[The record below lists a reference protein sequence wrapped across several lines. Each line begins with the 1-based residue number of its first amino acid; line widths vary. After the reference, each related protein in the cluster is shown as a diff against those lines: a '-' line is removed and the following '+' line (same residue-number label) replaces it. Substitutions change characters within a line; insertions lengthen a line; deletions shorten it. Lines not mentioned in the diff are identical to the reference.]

1 MKALEPHTTTAALIC
16 ILLHLSIAS
25 VHPFLLKSIVG
36 GKAFIPINGYSSI
49 GRSINV
55 FHREN
60 DAGNNAPSSAAAS
73 FAIYSKTKI
82 QKNERRVNVIIPLNQ
97 AVNDNV
103 EEQLDDDNNGGV
115 PYRPLQDVMRFR
127 AVVAQG
133 YGRGGKKLG
142 FPTANLESSSLFRKA
157 LEDVPM
163 GVYFGWAVIEGSSST
178 VGGGTSS
185 GDDISPGNGRNM
197 LHKAVVNVGYSPTF
211 DGQENQEKIIEAHL
225 ILDDVENDIKGDF
238 YNETM
243 RLALSGFLRAEQKFP
258 SFPDLIKA
266 INNDVSNARN
276 ALEMQ
281 PFVGLRADKFVM
293 DPCRR
298 VENSAVEDVDV
309 WVGTSGGNECA
320 SYEFQ
325 DLEEVIAAL

>member
-1 MKALEPHTTTAALIC
+1 MKTLEPHTPTAALI
-16 ILLHLSIAS
+16 IIFLHLSIPSIHAFTS
-25 VHPFLLKSIVG
+25 ILKVQ
-36 GKAFIPINGYSSI
+36 AFIPRNGCGSL
-49 GRSINV
+49 GRSINNV
-55 FHREN
+55 FRRGN
-60 DAGNNAPSSAAAS
+60 AAGSYATSTAEL
-73 FAIYSKTKI
+73 FDFYSNSKVQTNKRSNI
-82 QKNERRVNVIIPLNQ
+82 SIIPLNQ
-97 AVNDNV
+97 VSNDNAG
-103 EEQLDDDNNGGV
+103 EESNDDTRV
-115 PYRPLQDVMRFR
+115 PYRPLRDIMRFR

-163 GVYFGWAVIEGSSST
+163 GVYFGWAVIEGSSSP
-178 VGGGTSS
+178 VREGTTSRYGIN
-185 GDDISPGNGRNM
+185 GDGRNM

-243 RLALSGFLRAEQKFP
+243 RLALSGFLREEQKFP
-258 SFPDLIKA
+258 SFPDLIAA
-266 INNDVSNARN
+266 INNDVSNARD
-276 ALEMQ
+276 ALGMK
-281 PFVGLRADKFVM
+281 PFVDLRADNFLM
-293 DPCRR
+293 DPCGR
-298 VENSAVEDVDV
+298 VENLAVEDSDV

-325 DLEEVIAAL
+325 DLEEVMATL

>member
-1 MKALEPHTTTAALIC
+1 MKALEPHTTTAAIIC
-16 ILLHLSIAS
+16 ILFHLSIAS
-25 VHPFLLKSIVG
+25 VHPFLSISIVG
-36 GKAFIPINGYSSI
+36 VEAFIPNNVRSSL

-55 FHREN
+55 FHRGN
-60 DAGNNAPSSAAAS
+60 DAASSAPSSTATL
-73 FAIYSKTKI
+73 FAIYSKSKF
-82 QKNERRVNVIIPLNQ
+82 QKNKRENAIIPLNQ
-97 AVNDNV
+97 AATDNV
-103 EEQLDDDNNGGV
+103 EGELNNDDNEGV

-142 FPTANLESSSLFRKA
+142 FPTANLESSPLFRKA

-163 GVYFGWAVIEGSSST
+163 GVYFGWAVIEGSSSP

-185 GDDISPGNGRNM
+185 GDDVPPGDGRNM

-225 ILDDVENDIKGDF
+225 ILDDVENDIQGDF